1 MCSEALANTICTGE
15 ADARLRTSWQFTKP
29 CLHTEC
35 FNQSMFNVQQHSNK
49 GTQIGCIDQH
59 FVPRNAGPPACFC
72 FEICACV
79 LLNKSAAK
87 TEECWTTDSVP
98 EFARAYLA
106 VPHLCTQ
113 ACGNQQRAITY
124 K

>member
-49 GTQIGCIDQH
+49 GTGWLH
-59 FVPRNAGPPACFC
+59 R
-72 FEICACV
+72 
-79 LLNKSAAK
+79 SALRAEK
-87 TEECWTTDSVP
+87 RWTTSLFF
-98 EFARAYLA
+98 EFVRTCY
-106 VPHLCTQ
+106 
-113 ACGNQQRAITY
+113 
-124 K
+124 